1 MHPPVIEPGRAA
13 ELAERLLDTLNEA
26 RDIISRPP
34 YEGQYARLRELLL
47 SAQAVAEET
56 VELPP
61 YRSDGKETG
70 ISRQGI
76 LLAVEGEIPRLAN
89 LKIAAKLHL
98 ARGDAFTE
106 QPWRTFVSVAVVVRS
121 LLAAPNINPG
131 EEVSG
136 DDERD
141 PAETFLG

>member
-26 RDIISRPP
+26 REVISQPP
-34 YEGQYARLRELLL
+34 YEGQYDRLRELLL
-47 SAQAVAEET
+47 SAQAVAGEA

-76 LLAVEGEIPRLAN
+76 LLTVEGEIPRLAN

-98 ARGDAFTE
+98 TRGDAFTE
-106 QPWRTFVSVAVVVRS
+106 QPWRTFVSVAVAVRS
-121 LLAAPNINPG
+121 LLAAPNVG
-131 EEVSG
+131 RREEGG